1 MVNVSLVSVS
11 DDLSGQVLQ
20 VNCYTYNV
28 RPDQVTWTIG
38 SEPIASDSSFQAV
51 NGSKLLD
58 SDNQTFRH
66 YLSLNGSFSN
76 GTIVACNVNVNGK
89 TEVKK
94 LCLTRYVMHEDHA
107 AMTSNVIIFLKLNT
121 YLLLVLSINYIY
133 IVSLISSHWIISCNS
148 VSLCSTGQLE
158 PSIRYYW
165 IHN

>member
-1 MVNVSLVSVS
+1 MFSLSDIAGINVVNVSLVSVS

-51 NGSKLLD
+51 NGSKLID
-58 SDNQTFRH
+58 SENQTFRH

-89 TEVKK
+89 TEVKNYVLQGM
-94 LCLTRYVMHEDHA
+94 LCMR
-107 AMTSNVIIFLKLNT
+107 TSYDFQCNHFPKII
-121 YLLLVLSINYIY
+121 YLLSSCFINQLYI
-133 IVSLISSHWIISCNS
+133 
-148 VSLCSTGQLE
+148 
-158 PSIRYYW
+158 
-165 IHN
+165 